1 MIRDPERTR
10 EQILEQSGILFNSQG
25 YKATSI
31 SEITDATGFTKG
43 AIYKHFKNKEELEQ
57 ETVVYLFKKLTTD
70 LEKRVKAENTAG
82 NKLRS
87 IFKYYGLYISRPP
100 IQGGCP
106 LANASA
112 EADDANPALRKSA
125 LKMMGIL
132 RLSLRTILENGI
144 RFKQLKPTIE
154 VEFYVTLIIACL
166 EGAVMISKLER
177 NSKDINNIIKH
188 LENQIAAIE
197 N

>member
-10 EQILEQSGILFNSQG
+10 EQILKKSGILFNSQG

-43 AIYKHFKNKEELEQ
+43 AIYKHFKNKEDLEQ
-57 ETVVYLFKKLTTD
+57 ATVFYLFEKLTKD
-70 LEKRVKAENTAG
+70 LEIRVKAEKTAG
-82 NKLRS
+82 DKLRS
-87 IFKYYGLYISRPP
+87 IFNYYKLYISSPP

-125 LKMMGIL
+125 LKMMGLL
-132 RLSLRTILENGI
+132 RTSLRKILENGI
-144 RFKQLKPTIE
+144 RFNQLKSTID

-177 NSKDINNIIKH
+177 NTTDINRIIKH
-188 LENQIAAIE
+188 LENQIAEIE

>member
-10 EQILEQSGILFNSQG
+10 EQILEQAGVLFNSQG

-43 AIYKHFKNKEELEQ
+43 AIYKHFKNKEALEQ
-57 ETVVYLFKKLTTD
+57 QTVFYLFKKVTSD
-70 LEKRVKAENTAG
+70 LEKRVKAEKTAG
-82 NKLRS
+82 DKLRS
-87 IFKYYGLYISRPP
+87 IFAYYKLYISSPP

-125 LKMMGIL
+125 LKMMEVL
-132 RLSLRTILENGI
+132 RTSLRKILENGI
-144 RFKQLKPTIE
+144 RFHQLKPTID

-166 EGAVMISKLER
+166 EGAVMISKLQR
-177 NSKDINNIIKH
+177 NTTDINRIIKH
-188 LENQIAAIE
+188 LENQIREIE

>member
-1 MIRDPERTR
+1 MIRNPERTR
-10 EQILEQSGILFNSQG
+10 EQILEKSGELFNTQG

-43 AIYKHFKNKEELEQ
+43 AIYKHFRNKEDLEQ
-57 ETVVYLFKKLTTD
+57 ETAHYLFKKLTSD
-70 LEKRVKAENTAG
+70 LELRIKAEKTAG
-82 NKLRS
+82 NKLRT
-87 IFKYYGLYISRPP
+87 IFQYYRQYILNPP

-125 LKMMGIL
+125 LKMMGVL
-132 RLSLRTILENGI
+132 RKSLQKIFENGI
-144 RFKQLKPTIE
+144 RFKQLKASVDIAH
-154 VEFYVTLIIACL
+154 YVTVIIASL
-166 EGAVMISKLER
+166 EGAVLISKLER
-177 NSKDINNIIKH
+177 NTAAINHIIKH
-188 LENQIAAIE
+188 LENQIAEIE